1 MREGASDEAVAGSRE
16 RGPSRAYGESSRP
29 RCVSKRGIPRDPRRD
44 GEDPR
49 SRVRRSKPD
58 AVSRIVALGRREPQG
73 VPFSGGISP
82 NAFVMRGGL
91 GDAGPEGVE
100 IVDYH

>member
-1 MREGASDEAVAGSRE
+1 MARSLAC
-16 RGPSRAYGESSRP
+16 GESCGAVCGAEAQS
-29 RCVSKRGIPRDPRRD
+29 SLGIPRDPRRSS
-44 GEDPR
+44 ESPR

-58 AVSRIVALGRREPQG
+58 AISRMLALGVVKSHGG

-82 NAFVMRGGL
+82 NASVMRDGL

-100 IVDYH
+100 VVDYH

>member
-1 MREGASDEAVAGSRE
+1 MPG
-16 RGPSRAYGESSRP
+16 
-29 RCVSKRGIPRDPRRD
+29 DPRRD

-58 AVSRIVALGRREPQG
+58 AISRMFSIGGRKEPQG

-82 NAFVMRGGL
+82 NASVMRGGL

>member
-1 MREGASDEAVAGSRE
+1 M
-16 RGPSRAYGESSRP
+16 
-29 RCVSKRGIPRDPRRD
+29 SKRGIPRDPRRD

-73 VPFSGGISP
+73 VPFSGVISL
-82 NAFVMRGGL
+82 NAVLMRGGL
-91 GDAGPEGVE
+91 NDAGPEEVE

>member
-1 MREGASDEAVAGSRE
+1 MPVGDTLCPLDLTRTART
-16 RGPSRAYGESSRP
+16 
-29 RCVSKRGIPRDPRRD
+29 GIPRDPRRD

-58 AVSRIVALGRREPQG
+58 AVSRMVALGRREPKG
-73 VPFSGGISP
+73 APFNGG
-82 NAFVMRGGL
+82 AFSSAVLMRDGL
-91 GDAGPEGVE
+91 DDAGPEEVE

>member
-1 MREGASDEAVAGSRE
+1 M
-16 RGPSRAYGESSRP
+16 
-29 RCVSKRGIPRDPRRD
+29 
-44 GEDPR
+44 
-49 SRVRRSKPD
+49 RRSKPD

-91 GDAGPEGVE
+91 GDAGPEEVE
-100 IVDYH
+100 IVDYR

>member
-1 MREGASDEAVAGSRE
+1 MLLEYQGILAVMARIPVVE
-16 RGPSRAYGESSRP
+16 CAGPSPTRL
-29 RCVSKRGIPRDPRRD
+29 
-44 GEDPR
+44 
-49 SRVRRSKPD
+49 
-58 AVSRIVALGRREPQG
+58 ALGVVKSHRG

-82 NAFVMRGGL
+82 NASVMRGGL

>member
-1 MREGASDEAVAGSRE
+1 MRDEVCDAL
-16 RGPSRAYGESSRP
+16 
-29 RCVSKRGIPRDPRRD
+29 GIPRDPRRD

-58 AVSRIVALGRREPQG
+58 AISRMLALGVVKSHRG

-82 NAFVMRGGL
+82 NASVMRGGL

>member
-1 MREGASDEAVAGSRE
+1 MTRQWPGRAGALITL
-16 RGPSRAYGESSRP
+16 
-29 RCVSKRGIPRDPRRD
+29 GIPRDPRRD

-58 AVSRIVALGRREPQG
+58 AVSRMVALGCREPKG
-73 VPFSGGISP
+73 APFNGG
-82 NAFVMRGGL
+82 AFSSAVVMGDGL
-91 GDAGPEGVE
+91 DDAGPEEVE

>member
-1 MREGASDEAVAGSRE
+1 M
-16 RGPSRAYGESSRP
+16 
-29 RCVSKRGIPRDPRRD
+29 
-44 GEDPR
+44 
-49 SRVRRSKPD
+49 RRSKPD

-73 VPFSGGISP
+73 VPFSGVISL
-82 NAFVMRGGL
+82 NAVLMRDGL